1 MSCMLEHMDAYYL
14 RRILRRLIDK
24 EMDRTSNCS
33 SWGREEI
40 KCVQSSYLIIK
51 VRSPNSGTLLKF
63 PLLKFS
69 GTLNHK
75 LSKMFFL
82 LWRSEDIC
90 LEIWRGLI
98 QPSDFKNGLPKPT
111 YELTVKGG
119 DKVKHTNRR
128 NRGYKYKFVTLWF
141 IIDDFRLYDINYYYG
156 MILVYISVI
165 YAIRCMVLY
174 YYKYNFV
181 TLCY

>member
-1 MSCMLEHMDAYYL
+1 
-14 RRILRRLIDK
+14 
-24 EMDRTSNCS
+24 
-33 SWGREEI
+33 
-40 KCVQSSYLIIK
+40 
-51 VRSPNSGTLLKF
+51 
-63 PLLKFS
+63 
-69 GTLNHK
+69 
-75 LSKMFFL
+75 MFFL

-141 IIDDFRLYDINYYYG
+141 IIYDFRLYDINYYHG
-156 MILVYISVI
+156 MILVYISII

-174 YYKYNFV
+174 YYSMMILV
-181 TLCY
+181 